1 MFDLSSMGS
10 SRRWGN
16 GIGFGIGRGCGGA
29 LTDERRKMELGDGVE
44 SAKVFL
50 FNVGERLM
58 KGCNFICNVETID
71 FSLAFLIDD
80 GFDC

>member
-1 MFDLSSMGS
+1 
-10 SRRWGN
+10 
-16 GIGFGIGRGCGGA
+16 
-29 LTDERRKMELGDGVE
+29 MELGDGVE

-58 KGCNFICNVETID
+58 NFICNVETID